1 MRKWG
6 IVGALLFVAA
16 CVVGFIFNFDGSDI
30 VAIGLATFGL
40 TATVIA
46 FVKKHK
52 EKGTSI
58 WQIAIV
64 TILTLVS
71 GVLIC
76 IGGIADNIFAAIS
89 SAVLALMTI
98 IFGLLYTKESKA

>member
-30 VAIGLATFGL
+30 VAIGLAAFAV

-52 EKGTSI
+52 EKGTPV
-58 WQIAIV
+58 WQIAVV
-64 TILTLVS
+64 TVLALVA
-71 GVLIC
+71 GGLIC
-76 IGGIADNIFAAIS
+76 IGDISQSIFAEIS
-89 SAVLALMTI
+89 GAVLALMTI
-98 IFGLLYTKESKA
+98 IFGLIYNKQKKA

>member
-1 MRKWG
+1 MKKWG

-40 TATVIA
+40 TATVIV

-52 EKGTSI
+52 EKGTPV
-58 WQIAIV
+58 WQIAVV
-64 TILTLVS
+64 TVLTLGA

-76 IGGIADNIFAAIS
+76 IGGLADNIFAAIS
-89 SAVLALMTI
+89 GAILALMTI
-98 IFGLLYTKESKA
+98 IFGLLYDKKKKA

>member
-6 IVGALLFVAA
+6 IVGALFFVAS

-52 EKGTSI
+52 EKGTPI
-58 WQIAIV
+58 WQIVIV
-64 TILTLVS
+64 TVLTLGS

-76 IGGIADNIFAAIS
+76 IGGLADNIFAAIS
-89 SAVLALMTI
+89 GAVLALMTI
-98 IFGLLYTKESKA
+98 IFGLIFNKQKQA

>member
-16 CVVGFIFNFDGSDI
+16 CIVGFIFNFDGSDI
-30 VAIGLATFGL
+30 VAIGIATFGMPS
-40 TATVIA
+40 TVIA
-46 FVKKHK
+46 FIKKHK
-52 EKGTSI
+52 EKGNPI

-64 TILTLVS
+64 TVLTISS

-76 IGGIADNIFAAIS
+76 IGGLTDNIFAALS
-89 SAVLALMTI
+89 GAVLALMTI
-98 IFGLLYTKESKA
+98 ILGLLYDTKHQA

>member
-16 CVVGFIFNFDGSDI
+16 CVVGFVFNFDGSDI
-30 VAIGLATFGL
+30 VAIGLAAFGL

-46 FVKKHK
+46 FIKKHK
-52 EKGTSI
+52 EKGTPV

-64 TILTLVS
+64 TVLDLVA

-76 IGGIADNIFAAIS
+76 IGGLADNIFAAIS
-89 SAVLALMTI
+89 GAVLALMTI
-98 IFGLLYTKESKA
+98 IFGLIYNKQKKA

>member
-30 VAIGLATFGL
+30 VAIGLAAFGMA
-40 TATVIA
+40 ATVIA
-46 FVKKHK
+46 FVKKY
-52 EKGTSI
+52 KGKGVPV
-58 WQIAIV
+58 WQIAIITV
-64 TILTLVS
+64 LTLVA

-89 SAVLALMTI
+89 GAVLALMTI
-98 IFGLLYTKESKA
+98 IFGLLYNKQKKA

>member
-6 IVGALLFVAA
+6 IIGALLFVAA

-30 VAIGLATFGL
+30 VAIALATFGL

-52 EKGTSI
+52 EKGTPI

-64 TILTLVS
+64 TVLTLGA
-71 GVLIC
+71 GVLVC
-76 IGGIADNIFAAIS
+76 IGGLADNIFAAIS
-89 SAVLALMTI
+89 GAVLALMTI
-98 IFGLLYTKESKA
+98 IFGLIYNKQKKA

>member
-16 CVVGFIFNFDGSDI
+16 CIVGFVFNFDGSDI
-30 VAIGLATFGL
+30 VSVGLATFGL

-52 EKGTSI
+52 EKGTPI

-64 TILTLVS
+64 TVLTLGS

-76 IGGIADNIFAAIS
+76 IGGLADSIFVAIS
-89 SAVLALMTI
+89 GAVLALMTI
-98 IFGLLYTKESKA
+98 IFGLLYDQQKKA

>member
-1 MRKWG
+1 MKKWG

-30 VAIGLATFGL
+30 VAIGLAAFGMA
-40 TATVIA
+40 ATVIA
-46 FVKKHK
+46 FVKKY
-52 EKGTSI
+52 KGKGVPV
-58 WQIAIV
+58 WQIAIITV
-64 TILTLVS
+64 LTLVA

-89 SAVLALMTI
+89 GAVLALMTI
-98 IFGLLYTKESKA
+98 IFGLLYNKQKKA

>member
-52 EKGTSI
+52 EKGTSV

-64 TILTLVS
+64 TVLTLGS

-76 IGGIADNIFAAIS
+76 IGGLADNIFAAIS
-89 SAVLALMTI
+89 GAVLALMTI
-98 IFGLLYTKESKA
+98 IFGLLYDKKKKA

>member
-40 TATVIA
+40 TATVID

-52 EKGTSI
+52 EKGTPI

-64 TILTLVS
+64 TVLTLVS

-76 IGGIADNIFAAIS
+76 IGGLADNIFAAIS
-89 SAVLALMTI
+89 GAVLALMTI
-98 IFGLLYTKESKA
+98 IFGLIYDKKNKA

>member
-16 CVVGFIFNFDGSDI
+16 
-30 VAIGLATFGL
+30 
-40 TATVIA
+40 VIA
-46 FVKKHK
+46 FIKKHK
-52 EKGTSI
+52 ERGNPI

-64 TILTLVS
+64 TVLTISS

-76 IGGIADNIFAAIS
+76 IGGLTDNIFAAIS
-89 SAVLALMTI
+89 GAVLALMTI
-98 IFGLLYTKESKA
+98 IFGLLYDKKNKA

>member
-52 EKGTSI
+52 EKGNPI

-64 TILTLVS
+64 TVLTIIS

-76 IGGIADNIFAAIS
+76 IGVLAYNIFASIIG
-89 SAVLALMTI
+89 AVLSLMTI
-98 IFGLLYTKESKA
+98 IFVLLYDKKKKA

>member
-52 EKGTSI
+52 EKQ
-58 WQIAIV
+58 WK
-64 TILTLVS
+64 
-71 GVLIC
+71 
-76 IGGIADNIFAAIS
+76 N
-89 SAVLALMTI
+89 
-98 IFGLLYTKESKA
+98 K

>member
-16 CVVGFIFNFDGSDI
+16 CVVGFIFNVS
-30 VAIGLATFGL
+30 IGLATFGM
-40 TATVIA
+40 TSTVIA
-46 FVKKHK
+46 FIKKHK
-52 EKGTSI
+52 ENGNPI

-64 TILTLVS
+64 TVLTISS

-76 IGGIADNIFAAIS
+76 IGGLTDNIFAAIS
-89 SAVLALMTI
+89 GAVLALMTI
-98 IFGLLYTKESKA
+98 IFGLLYDKKNKA

>member
-30 VAIGLATFGL
+30 VAIGLAAFGM
-40 TATVIA
+40 TSTVIA
-46 FVKKHK
+46 FAKKHK
-52 EKGTSI
+52 EKGTPI

-64 TILTLVS
+64 TVLTLVS

-89 SAVLALMTI
+89 GAVLALMTI
-98 IFGLLYTKESKA
+98 IFGLLYAKEAKA

>member
-30 VAIGLATFGL
+30 VAIGLAAFGM
-40 TATVIA
+40 TSTVFA
-46 FVKKHK
+46 FIKKHK
-52 EKGTSI
+52 EKGKPI

-64 TILTLVS
+64 TVLTISS

-76 IGGIADNIFAAIS
+76 IGGLSDNIFAAIS
-89 SAVLALMTI
+89 GAILALMTI
-98 IFGLLYTKESKA
+98 IFGLLYDKKNKA

>member
-46 FVKKHK
+46 FVKNHK

-64 TILTLVS
+64 TVLTLVS

-89 SAVLALMTI
+89 GAVLALMTI
-98 IFGLLYTKESKA
+98 IFGLLYAKEEKA

>member
-52 EKGTSI
+52 EKGTPY

-64 TILTLVS
+64 TVLTLGA

-76 IGGIADNIFAAIS
+76 IGGLADNIFAAIS
-89 SAVLALMTI
+89 GAVLALMTI
-98 IFGLLYTKESKA
+98 IFGLLYDKKMKA

>member
-30 VAIGLATFGL
+30 VAIGLAAFAV

-46 FVKKHK
+46 FVKKHT
-52 EKGTSI
+52 EKGTPV
-58 WQIAIV
+58 WKIAIV
-64 TILTLVS
+64 TALALVA

-76 IGGIADNIFAAIS
+76 IGGLADNIFAAIS
-89 SAVLALMTI
+89 GAVLALMTI
-98 IFGLLYTKESKA
+98 IFGLLYDKKKKA

>member
-1 MRKWG
+1 MKKWG

-30 VAIGLATFGL
+30 VAIALAAFGMA
-40 TATVIA
+40 ATVIA
-46 FVKKHK
+46 FVKKY
-52 EKGTSI
+52 KGKGVPV
-58 WQIAIV
+58 WQIAIITV
-64 TILTLVS
+64 LTLVA

-89 SAVLALMTI
+89 GAVLALMTI
-98 IFGLLYTKESKA
+98 IFGLLYDKKNKA

>member
-46 FVKKHK
+46 FIKKHK
-52 EKGTSI
+52 ENGNPI

-64 TILTLVS
+64 TVLTLVS

-89 SAVLALMTI
+89 GAVLALMTI
-98 IFGLLYTKESKA
+98 IFGLLYDKKNKA

>member
-16 CVVGFIFNFDGSDI
+16 CVVGFVFNFDGSDV
-30 VAIGLATFGL
+30 VALALAAFGMA
-40 TATVIA
+40 ATVIA

-52 EKGTSI
+52 EKGTPI

-64 TILTLVS
+64 TVLTLGS

-76 IGGIADNIFAAIS
+76 IGGLADNIFAAIS
-89 SAVLALMTI
+89 GAVLALMTI
-98 IFGLLYTKESKA
+98 IFGLLYDKKKKA

>member
-1 MRKWG
+1 MKKWG

-16 CVVGFIFNFDGSDI
+16 CVVGFIFNFEGSDI
-30 VAIGLATFGL
+30 VAIGLAAFAL
-40 TATVIA
+40 TSTVIA

-52 EKGTSI
+52 EKGTPI

-64 TILTLVS
+64 TVLTLVA

-76 IGGIADNIFAAIS
+76 IGDLADNIFAAIS
-89 SAVLALMTI
+89 GAVLALMTI
-98 IFGLLYTKESKA
+98 IFGLIYNKQKKA

>member
-1 MRKWG
+1 MKKWG

-30 VAIGLATFGL
+30 VALGLAAFGV
-40 TATVIA
+40 ASTVIA

-52 EKGTSI
+52 EEGTPV
-58 WQIAIV
+58 WQISVV
-64 TILTLVS
+64 TVLALGA

-76 IGGIADNIFAAIS
+76 IGGLADNIFAAVS
-89 SAVLALMTI
+89 GAVLALMTI
-98 IFGLLYTKESKA
+98 IFGLLYDKKKKA

>member
-16 CVVGFIFNFDGSDI
+16 CVVGFIFNVS
-30 VAIGLATFGL
+30 IGLATFGM
-40 TATVIA
+40 TSTVIA
-46 FVKKHK
+46 FIKKHK
-52 EKGTSI
+52 EKGNPI

-64 TILTLVS
+64 TVLTISS

-76 IGGIADNIFAAIS
+76 IGGLTDNIFAAIS
-89 SAVLALMTI
+89 GAVLALMTI
-98 IFGLLYTKESKA
+98 IFSLLYDKKNKA

>member
-6 IVGALLFVAA
+6 IVGALFFVAA

-46 FVKKHK
+46 FIKKHQ
-52 EKGTSI
+52 EKGTPI

-64 TILTLVS
+64 TVLTLGS
-71 GVLIC
+71 GVFIC
-76 IGGIADNIFAAIS
+76 IGGLADNIFAAIS
-89 SAVLALMTI
+89 GAVLALMTI
-98 IFGLLYTKESKA
+98 IFGLLYDKKKKA

>member
-6 IVGALLFVAA
+6 IVGALFFVAS
-16 CVVGFIFNFDGSDI
+16 CVVGFIFNFDGSDL
-30 VAIGLATFGL
+30 VAIALATFGL

-52 EKGTSI
+52 EKGTPI
-58 WQIAIV
+58 WQIALV
-64 TILTLVS
+64 LVPTLIA

-76 IGGIADNIFAAIS
+76 IGGLADNIFAAIS
-89 SAVLALMTI
+89 GAVLALMTI
-98 IFGLLYTKESKA
+98 IFGLLYDKKKKA

>member
-6 IVGALLFVAA
+6 IVGALFFVAA
-16 CVVGFIFNFDGSDI
+16 CVVGFIFNFDGSNI

-46 FVKKHK
+46 FIKKHK
-52 EKGTSI
+52 EKGTPV

-64 TILTLVS
+64 TVLTLIS
-71 GVLIC
+71 G
-76 IGGIADNIFAAIS
+76 
-89 SAVLALMTI
+89 AVLSLMTI
-98 IFGLLYTKESKA
+98 IFGLIYYKKNKA

>member
-40 TATVIA
+40 TATVIT

-52 EKGTSI
+52 EKGTPI

-64 TILTLVS
+64 TVLTLGS

-89 SAVLALMTI
+89 GAVLALMTT
-98 IFGLLYTKESKA
+98 IFGLLYDKNKKA

>member
-98 IFGLLYTKESKA
+98 IFGLLYTKESKT